1 MIRKIL
7 IKIIKVWEMV
17 RNRTGGVFGGVADF
31 GGGKLFKINIYSFE
45 VFYQIIY
52 INSSFGMTGAFSNAN

>member
-17 RNRTGGVFGGVADF
+17 RNRTGGVFGGVEDF
-31 GGGKLFKINIYSFE
+31 GGGKLFKYNIYSFKI
-45 VFYQIIY
+45 FY
-52 INSSFGMTGAFSNAN
+52 